1 MNLSTHKKSEVDLRV
16 AQELK
21 NNQDFIYQTNQSLQE
36 LRNEIFSLN
45 SQYEKA
51 IAKYESRQKEIEI
64 GFENM
69 KEMVDEVLHKCIQ
82 DLGDVKTEVN
92 NTCKEV
98 RNDLLR
104 LTQECVTQTAF
115 EYTVDSLVDAGFD
128 HGTQIVKLQNDLKV
142 IEANTRSFF
151 TQELKS
157 LRQDLTPIVPE
168 IDPVQVKID
177 EVKKVVK
184 VDLDGVAKEIFL
196 MKKAIVYEQKKIEN
210 IYTLIERIKAGKK

>member
-1 MNLSTHKKSEVDLRV
+1 MNLSTHKKSEVELRV

-21 NNQDFIYQTNQSLQE
+21 NNQNFIYKTNQSLQN
-36 LRNEIFSLN
+36 LRNEILSLT
-45 SQYEKA
+45 SQYEKT

-69 KEMVDEVLHKCIQ
+69 KEMVDEILHKCIQ

-177 EVKKVVK
+177 EVKSVVK
-184 VDLDGVAKEIFL
+184 VDLEGVAKEIFL
-196 MKKAIVYEQKKIEN
+196 LKKAVIYEQKKIEN
-210 IYTLIERIKAGKK
+210 IYTLIERLQAGKK